1 MISWIQ
7 NTFQKHFRVIF
18 AVLLIVIIIS
28 FVFVTNASS
37 GLGRADRH
45 MATKPFFDLNLA
57 SPADAAKLELDNRL
71 SISFNDRRA
80 RELSELIM
88 RGLPQEYLSLF
99 RYTELYLA
107 NQLRLPNPTDAEIRD
122 LIQSM
127 PAFMD
132 NERKFDHAAY
142 DQFRQ
147 NLASG
152 SLNFTGA
159 DFNRV
164 ISDDIRIERLHTL
177 LSGPGYVLPA
187 DVKLFL
193 EENDTI
199 WTIDLASI
207 DRASFAPAVTPADAD
222 IEDFFKKNT
231 FLYTITPKVNV
242 SYAEFPLNTAFASV
256 RPATPEQLRAFHD
269 ANPARFPQP
278 ADAPKAEESA
288 DPKLAA
294 DAAYE
299 RVRPQVESAY
309 RAEQAMHLTG
319 QSASNFAVALFDSG
333 VKPGT
338 KAFSDLLFDH
348 KATYRE
354 VPAFAENDV
363 PAELTGDPRAAR
375 QIAAQAFSL
384 GEDRRVSDAIQTER
398 GSIVLFWNSTI
409 PAREPTLEEVRDRV
423 AADYTENEKRRLFTE
438 LGRTLRASIA
448 SALQSGKT
456 FAQAAEAAAEAAGV
470 KVEVSSLADFTRR
483 EPPAGLT
490 PQIGGTLQSLDQ
502 GGVSDMV
509 ATPDKGLLVY
519 ARAKTP
525 PDATEANPRY
535 IETRDGIAADYG
547 RAAAA
552 AYINDLM
559 NQELNRTA
567 SVTE

>member
-7 NTFQKHFRVIF
+7 NTFQRHFRVIF

-57 SPADAAKLELDNRL
+57 SPVDSERLSRDAAL
-71 SISFNDRRA
+71 SI
-80 RELSELIM
+80 ELQYGFPANGEMLQ
-88 RGLPQEYLSLF
+88 RFAYP
-99 RYTELYLA
+99 RYTALYLA
-107 NQLRLPNPTDAEIRD
+107 NQLRVPAPAQSEKVEHIRGLRRFAGQDGQFDA
-122 LIQSM
+122 
-127 PAFMD
+127 
-132 NERKFDHAAY
+132 AAY
-142 DQFRQ
+142 QSFRQ
-147 NLASG
+147 
-152 SLNFTGA
+152 SLPA
-159 DFNRV
+159 AAQSEIDRV
-164 ISDDIRIERLHTL
+164 ISDDIRIDRLHTL

-187 DVKLFL
+187 DVKQIL
-193 EENDTI
+193 EEQDTV
-199 WTIDLASI
+199 WTIDIAAI
-207 DRASFAPAVTPADAD
+207 DRASFTPAVTPTGAD
-222 IEDFFKKNT
+222 IEDYFKKNT
-231 FLYTITPKVNV
+231 FRYTIAPKVNV
-242 SYAEFPLNTAFASV
+242 SYAEFPLNTAFAAV
-256 RPATPEQLRAFHD
+256 RPATPEQLRAFYD

-278 ADAPKAEESA
+278 ADAPKAGESA
-288 DPKLAA
+288 DPKPAA

-309 RAEQAMHLTG
+309 RAEQAMRIAG
-319 QSASNFAVALFDSG
+319 QSASDFAVAVFDSG
-333 VKPGT
+333 AKPGT

-354 VPAFAENDV
+354 APAFADNDV
-363 PAELTGDPRAAR
+363 PAELTGDPRAAH

-409 PAREPTLEEVRDRV
+409 PSHEPALEEVRDHV

-438 LGRTLRASIA
+438 LGQTTRASIE
-448 SALQSGKT
+448 SALQSGKA
-456 FAQAAEAAAEAAGV
+456 FAQAAEAAAAAAGV

-490 PQIGGTLQSLDQ
+490 PQIGTALQSLNQ
-502 GGVSDMV
+502 GDISTMI
-509 ATPDKGLLVY
+509 ATPDKGFLVY
-519 ARAKTP
+519 ARAKTL

-535 IETRDGIAADYG
+535 IETRDQVAAHYG
-547 RAAAA
+547 RAAAS

-559 NQELNRTA
+559 TKELNRTA
-567 SVTE
+567 PVAE